1 MHAIASLLLLVFFFN
16 YFQVTPLFLFDLFIP
31 KHSMIVEYDNSGH
44 VVSSLHDPTAHVI
57 PAAGEGFE
65 YNNSLYIGNF
75 RNPFIGKLQLDSLN
89 SDK

>member
-1 MHAIASLLLLVFFFN
+1 
-16 YFQVTPLFLFDLFIP
+16 
-31 KHSMIVEYDNSGH
+31 MIVEYDNSGH

-75 RNPFIGKLQLDSLN
+75 RNPFIGYGKLLP
-89 SDK
+89 K